1 MVGTV
6 LAMSFCMLATTYSR
20 PVNVTAQNI
29 DKAMEQIHS
38 LTASAVSTKNIGH
51 AERVFALSRGVYA
64 YTRKAGPEAIGYS
77 IHVQTRMAQLKSA
90 GLVKANATLV

>member
-1 MVGTV
+1 
-6 LAMSFCMLATTYSR
+6 MSLRMLATTYSR
-20 PVNVTAQNI
+20 PVNVTAQNV

-51 AERVFALSRGVYA
+51 AERVWSLSRGVYA
-64 YTRKAGPEAIGYS
+64 YTRKAGPQAIGYS